1 MKIRKIQLKDY
12 EQYTVLINT
21 SISLEYFKNFIDNIL
36 NENHNIFVIELN
48 NNIIGTGTVLFEEKL
63 TYNGC
68 KMAHIE
74 NILIN
79 ENYRAQGY
87 GKKTID
93 YILEYSKNNKCYR
106 ADLVCYDNVVEF
118 YTKNKFIKHQNS
130 LQFLFSEN
138 FN

>member
-12 EQYTVLINT
+12 EQYTVLMNT

-68 KMAHIE
+68 KIAHIE
-74 NILIN
+74 NIFIN
-79 ENYRAQGY
+79 GNYRGTGN
-87 GKKTID
+87 GKKLVD
-93 YILEYSKNNKCYR
+93 YILEYSKNNNCYR
-106 ADLVCYDNVVEF
+106 ADLVCYDNITKF
-118 YTKNKFIKHQNS
+118 YTKNNFIKHQNS

-138 FN
+138 FK